1 MFRRD
6 VIVILMAG
14 AAFFLMLG
22 YYAYTGA
29 EVPLWQA
36 LLVIVVNLVAAAK
49 LFFSVRN
56 ARAQQQQ
63 NLRNGADKGQGD

>member
-22 YYAYTGA
+22 YYAYSGT

-36 LLVIVVNLVAAAK
+36 VLVIVVNLVAAAK
-49 LFFSVRN
+49 LFFSVKN
-56 ARAQQQQ
+56 ARAQQAP
-63 NLRNGADKGQGD
+63 RVRGATDK

>member
-22 YYAYTGA
+22 YYAYSGT

-36 LLVIVVNLVAAAK
+36 VLVIVVNLVAAAK
-49 LFFSVRN
+49 LFFSVKS
-56 ARAQQQQ
+56 ARAQQAQ
-63 NLRNGADKGQGD
+63 RVRGAADK

>member
-22 YYAYTGA
+22 YYAYTGT

-36 LLVIVVNLVAAAK
+36 VLVIVVNLVAAAK
-49 LFFSVRN
+49 LFLSVRN
-56 ARAQQQQ
+56 ARAQHEQ
-63 NLRNGADKGQGD
+63 RMRDGAGK